1 MFTRRTATV
10 TISAPEASCAA
21 CMIWWV
27 GYLPVPMM
35 SRDVNSRPA
44 MTNRSVDI
52 LPSNL
57 ENPENP
63 ENLILPA
70 YDEVDDLDLISVR
83 DRGRPVLVA
92 FDDGEVALDGDRA
105 RVDC

>member
-10 TISAPEASCAA
+10 TIPAPDASCAA

-27 GYLPVPMM
+27 GYFPVPMM

-44 MTNRSVDI
+44 ITNGSVDI

-57 ENPENP
+57 ENLERTLRTLRT
-63 ENLILPA
+63 LILPTA
-70 YDEVDDLDLISVR
+70 NEVAHLKLVPLR
-83 DRGRPVLVA
+83 DRGRRVVVA
-92 FDDGEVALDGDRA
+92 FDDREVALDGDG
-105 RVDC
+105 